1 MGKGKS
7 KMPDVPVSSPVTEPS
22 TESVQSPSDVLP
34 ETPTENP
41 PETPTA
47 ETPAYELWQGPCSLP
62 EGGLCHNA
70 GCWDFVYPD
79 DGERIKVSHCKH
91 TGV

>member
-1 MGKGKS
+1 MGKGKP

-22 TESVQSPSDVLP
+22 TESVQAPSDVLA
-34 ETPTENP
+34 ETPT
-41 PETPTA
+41 
-47 ETPAYELWQGPCSLP
+47 YELWQGPCTLP